1 MQQQAIP
8 LQAAST
14 QVQPI
19 NVIEQARQIADKVN
33 RWLDQKSQFFSIIS
47 EMTVTRR
54 LVIRVNLVTIC
65 LLTTAIAVEQ
75 APLTATAA
83 LVAAAWLTRRL
94 SAPASPGSPG
104 SHAPVSEDSSSVPQH
119 SPSTK

>member
-94 SAPASPGSPG
+94 SAPASPGS
-104 SHAPVSEDSSSVPQH
+104 HAPVPEDSSSVPQH